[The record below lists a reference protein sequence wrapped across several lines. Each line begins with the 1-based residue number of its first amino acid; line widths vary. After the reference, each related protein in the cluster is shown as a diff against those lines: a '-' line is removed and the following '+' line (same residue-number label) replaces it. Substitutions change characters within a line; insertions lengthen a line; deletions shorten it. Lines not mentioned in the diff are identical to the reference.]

1 MHNIL
6 GKRRSILMG
15 EFVSLLFIH
24 LVKIQTVM
32 SSQVSDGHL
41 CIQTVMSSQ
50 VSDGH
55 LCTQYGFVHT
65 VWFRFVYYVYI
76 PFSPFLS
83 SVLHYEAIIIL
94 PNLLGYI
101 IQTTFRSS
109 LVDL

>member
-1 MHNIL
+1 
-6 GKRRSILMG
+6 MG
-15 EFVSLLFIH
+15 GFVSLFFIH
-24 LVKIQTVM
+24 PVK
-32 SSQVSDGHL
+32 
-41 CIQTVMSSQ
+41 IQTVMSSQ

-55 LCTQYGFVHT
+55 LCTQYGFVY
-65 VWFRFVYYVYI
+65 FVYI

-94 PNLLGYI
+94 PNLLGCI

>member
-15 EFVSLLFIH
+15 GFVSLLFIH

-41 CIQTVMSSQ
+41 C
-50 VSDGH
+50 
-55 LCTQYGFVHT
+55 TQYGFVHT
-65 VWFRFVYYVYI
+65 IWFRFVYYVYI